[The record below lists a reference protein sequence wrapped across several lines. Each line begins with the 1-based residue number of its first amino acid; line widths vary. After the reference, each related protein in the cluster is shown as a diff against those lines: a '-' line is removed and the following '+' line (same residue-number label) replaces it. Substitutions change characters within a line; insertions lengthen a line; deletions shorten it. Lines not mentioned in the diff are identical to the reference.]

1 MYDAFDGF
9 LRVDT
14 WHTQHRLDEERFFR
28 ALRTVVE
35 RNDFNPDA
43 LGTYIDEKRAE
54 REFRLTD
61 LSEEQYEMKQ
71 HAPIT
76 WLQLGL
82 FLLVFGPLRDV
93 SWAIELD

>member
-1 MYDAFDGF
+1 MNMYDAFDGF

-61 LSEEQYEMKQ
+61 LSEEQYET
-71 HAPIT
+71 ARAYYVAAARAVFT
-76 WLQLGL
+76 YLRTAERCELG
-82 FLLVFGPLRDV
+82 D
-93 SWAIELD
+93 